1 MSLSGRGA
9 AQICGEIAMGGK
21 PSRNYGAAV
30 HVERRHGHLIER
42 MPWPTPCRICG
53 GAASV
58 QVDGRRLCRV
68 HSREVLR

>member
-1 MSLSGRGA
+1 MTLSGRGDA
-9 AQICGEIAMGGK
+9 AIGGEIGMGRK
-21 PSRNYGAAV
+21 PSGNYGAAV
-30 HVERRHGHLIER
+30 HEERWHGHLIER

-68 HSREVLR
+68 HRREILQ